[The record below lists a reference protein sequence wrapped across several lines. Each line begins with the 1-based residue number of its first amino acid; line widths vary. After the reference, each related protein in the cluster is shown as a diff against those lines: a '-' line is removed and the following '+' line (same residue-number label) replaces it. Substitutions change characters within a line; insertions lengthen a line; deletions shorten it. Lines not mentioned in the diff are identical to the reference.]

1 MFFNEPGFTKL
12 ERLKWSSLLPI
23 LPKMVEN
30 LESMGRNLFMPLSK
44 V

>member
-1 MFFNEPGFTKL
+1 MFFTEPGFTKL
-12 ERLKWSSLLPI
+12 KRLNWSSLLPI

-30 LESMGRNLFMPLSK
+30 MGSMGRNLFMPLSK